1 MLQCISLQVPS
12 EWLHRNFGKT
22 CLCIVAYHCYPS
34 SPTTEKMRPNSRV
47 LLNLLPKYCANV
59 KNPALCFLALGKIK
73 QLLINLHLSACGIKM
88 SFQGKDQSVL
98 QAAQSF
104 RAVGGQQGGHD
115 HPRALLVMQ
124 DLKRPK
130 DKISLIA

>member
-1 MLQCISLQVPS
+1 
-12 EWLHRNFGKT
+12 
-22 CLCIVAYHCYPS
+22 
-34 SPTTEKMRPNSRV
+34 
-47 LLNLLPKYCANV
+47 
-59 KNPALCFLALGKIK
+59 
-73 QLLINLHLSACGIKM
+73 M